1 MKKGLNVQQKIQI
14 FVITTTA
21 IIFIAAI
28 GYLGLN
34 SKNKIFNTT
43 KDLTQ
48 SYSQSYANLTK
59 DRLNHYM
66 DATRYLVGVFED
78 YDRFPEEHRRQIL
91 RNILKGV
98 LAKNEKFLSVWSI
111 LKPGSIDQLDSLYMN
126 QVGST
131 VLGNFR
137 YVYYKEDEKIK
148 LSQYIEQDPGAVLSG
163 KVYSLVRERMRET
176 IVDPYKYSYTGK
188 EDDEILETNMVA
200 PVIVDGEFIGVVGI
214 DVPLETLQKMIDE
227 YHPLPRSFAFLTTNT
242 GEIVSFPEKSAIGK
256 SIENIGFVNNSN
268 SKDVI
273 KSIQNGE
280 NFSFN
285 TEYMENNYYVSV
297 SKVPIGK
304 TQTPWYVGL
313 AIPKNVIMQSANKM
327 LTNAV
332 LVGLIGL
339 ILMSVII
346 WLLARDISGP
356 IKKLTMA
363 INKISIGNVDETV
376 KTEISGKD
384 EIAEMGKAL
393 NKYIDGYINKTKFA
407 SKIGEGDLNAEFELL
422 SDEDKLGKSL
432 LVMRE
437 SVKQAKEDEEKRIEE
452 DKKRSWYNEGIA
464 KFAELMRQNHDDME
478 KLGYSLISNIVEYL
492 GANQGGVFILNDD
505 DSNNI
510 HYELLGAYAY
520 NREKQLKRYVKTGV
534 GLVGTC
540 ALEKKTIYLTEIP
553 ENYMSLQSGL
563 GESNSKSLLIVP
575 LKTENDV
582 LGVLEL
588 ASLKH
593 LEDYQ
598 IEFVEKIAQSIAST
612 LSSVRVNIKT
622 NELLEKSQQQA
633 EEMSAQEEE
642 MRQNMEELQATQEE
656 AARRETELKG
666 ILGAVDDFLVKAE
679 LTIEGKF
686 IDVNNYFTKVFG
698 YNPSEIKEK
707 SIEILV
713 DEEDLPRFR
722 KTWFNVK
729 EGETYHGKT
738 GRLNKKGDKIFLP
751 TLYAPIKDV
760 NQNISKVL
768 YFAYYEKK

>member
-1 MKKGLNVQQKIQI
+1 MKKGLNVQQKIQL

-21 IIFIAAI
+21 IIFVAAI

-34 SKNKIFNTT
+34 SKKRIFGTT
-43 KDLTQ
+43 KDLTN
-48 SYSQSYANLTK
+48 SYSQSYANLTQH
-59 DRLNHYM
+59 RLNHYM
-66 DATRYLVGVFED
+66 DATRYLVHVFED
-78 YDRFPEEHRRQIL
+78 YHRFPEQHRRQIL
-91 RNILKGV
+91 SNILKSV
-98 LAKNEKFLSVWSI
+98 LEKNEKFLSVWSI
-111 LKPGSIDQLDSLYMN
+111 LKPGSIDNLDSMYMN

-148 LSQYIEQDPGAVLSG
+148 LSQYIEQDPDAVLSG
-163 KVYSLVRERMRET
+163 KVYTLVRDRMRET

-188 EDDEILETNMVA
+188 EEDEILETNMVA

-227 YHPLPRSFAFLTTNT
+227 YHPLPGSFAFLTTNS
-242 GEIVSFPEKSAIGK
+242 GEIVTFPEKSAIGK
-256 SIENIGFVNNSN
+256 SIENIGFVTN
-268 SKDVI
+268 SKEILENI
-273 KSIQNGE
+273 KKGE
-280 NFSFN
+280 SFSFN
-285 TEYMENNYYVSV
+285 TQYRENNFYVSV
-297 SKVPIGK
+297 SRVPIGK

-313 AIPKNVIMQSANKM
+313 AIPKNVIMKPANKM
-327 LTNAV
+327 LVNAV
-332 LVGLIGL
+332 LVGIIGL
-339 ILMSVII
+339 VLLGIII
-346 WLLARDISGP
+346 WLLARDISSP
-356 IKKLTMA
+356 IKKLTKA
-363 INKISIGNVDETV
+363 INKISIGNVDESVRT
-376 KTEISGKD
+376 KISGRD
-384 EIAEMGKAL
+384 EIAEMGQAL

-407 SKIGEGDLNAEFELL
+407 SNIGKGDLNAEFQLL
-422 SDEDKLGKSL
+422 SKEDILGKSL
-432 LVMRE
+432 LAMRD
-437 SVKQAKEDEEKRIEE
+437 SLKQAKEDEEKRIEE

-464 KFAELMRQNHDDME
+464 KFAELMRQNHDDMR

-492 GANQGGVFILNDD
+492 DANQGGVFILNDD
-505 DSNNI
+505 DPDNI
-510 HYELLGAYAY
+510 HYELLGAYAF
-520 NREKQLKRYVKTGV
+520 NREKQLKKYVKTGV

-540 ALEKKTIYLTEIP
+540 ALEKKTIYLTEVP

-563 GESNSKSLLIVP
+563 GESDPRSLLIVP
-575 LKTENDV
+575 LKIEEDV
-582 LGVLEL
+582 LGILEL
-588 ASLKH
+588 ASLNL

-598 IEFVEKIAQSIAST
+598 IEFIEKIAQSIAST

-679 LTIEGKF
+679 LSIEGKF

-698 YNPSEIKEK
+698 YNPSEIKDR

-713 DEEDLPRFR
+713 DEDDMPRFR

-729 EGETYHGKT
+729 EGETYQGKP

-751 TLYAPIKDV
+751 TLYAPIRDV